1 MSPLTSY
8 TKILFSVSLLC
19 GLSVSLFGQGFID
32 RRIAPFISH
41 TYSNI
46 YNLNDTIYCIG
57 RGLLNEEPFPAK
69 IVSTEYDLTGDL
81 LKYSVF
87 VDNETTNYY
96 PWLQGASKRNGDFII
111 VSGSGGEGF
120 SNVNQNGFLAKY
132 NYRIDSIEWTL
143 QLPLVYN
150 SSNNVVVES
159 IILPSGNIISLSS
172 DAEGTTNQKFF
183 FRLIKVNSN
192 GEIINEI
199 EFKEN
204 DDKWNFVNSMT
215 ITNDNKLVIG
225 LQRIIPSESSTLQLW
240 KLDTLGN
247 ILDVYETGEDDN
259 GLKCNKIIQS
269 ADGGYLFVDR
279 VLESDN
285 GLPHYSSRITK
296 LSANFEKEWDQ
307 KVGNIEFRTEL
318 FNIKPTNDGNYIA
331 VGISVEENENG
342 IAPAHMIKIDDNGN
356 VLWESFIDV
365 DITLD
370 NGPTAISANSL
381 YDVIELDE
389 GGFIACGQSLGFNVD
404 SFPQQALLIRV
415 DEKGQLNHIFFT
427 PPPNLEPLIVYP
439 NPVQS
444 NLFIKEE
451 EGPLSYEI
459 ISIQGS
465 VIRQGIYKNNEGIDI
480 SFLTNGLYI
489 VRMENGRKA
498 SFMVKK

>member
-69 IVSTEYDLTGDL
+69 IVSTEYNLTGDL

-183 FRLIKVNSN
+183 FRLIKVNNN

-215 ITNDNKLVIG
+215 ITNDNNLVIG
-225 LQRIIPSESSTLQLW
+225 LQRIIPGESSTLQLW

-269 ADGGYLFVDR
+269 ADGGYIFLDR
-279 VLESDN
+279 VYVFTGQAE
-285 GLPHYSSRITK
+285 YRSRITK
-296 LSANFEKEWDQ
+296 LNNSFEKEWE
-307 KVGNIEFRTEL
+307 IELGLTQVDTEL
-318 FNIKPTNDGNYIA
+318 FNIKKTNDGNYIA
-331 VGISVEENENG
+331 VGGTDEEDNIG
-342 IAPAHMIKIDDNGN
+342 TSAHLVKFNDDGDI
-356 VLWESFIDV
+356 LWESKIPV
-365 DITLD
+365 DITAD
-370 NGPTAISANSL
+370 NNPNSFTRNYL
-381 YDVIELDE
+381 YDIIELDV
-389 GGFIACGQSLGFNVD
+389 GGFIACGQSRGINVD

-415 DEKGQLNHIFFT
+415 DDKGQLNHIFFT

-451 EGPLSYEI
+451 DGPLSYEI

-465 VIRQGIYKNNEGIDI
+465 VIRQGNYKNNEGIDI

-489 VRMENGRKA
+489 LRMENGRKA